1 MWRDCEMLGDVEV
14 KSGLRR
20 SARSGSAVALHRFAS
35 PVLRGKTGRGLPQ
48 SKTLARGSRA
58 LVAFT
63 MLLFASAFMAAAVP
77 AVIPRP
83 VKIEERSGGFKLEK
97 TTQILVDKSA
107 RDTGEYL
114 ATKLRPATGL
124 PLRVKTTKETQ
135 PVRGAILL
143 TTKGANPS
151 LGAEGY
157 ALDVTPEAVA
167 ICAPTQAGLFYGA
180 QTLLQLLPPE
190 IFALEP
196 VKDVDWSLPAVTIED
211 TPRFK
216 WRGLLLDVSRHFFT
230 KEEVKRVLDLM
241 ALQKLNTFHWHLV
254 DDQGW
259 RIEIKK
265 YPKLITVGAW
275 RTNASLIRPHHGTP
289 PVTAHPAW
297 AEPEPTTFGKDGRY
311 GGFYTQKEIREVV
324 AYAAARHIT
333 VIPEIELPGHSVAVL
348 AAYPEL
354 NCAGGPF
361 STDIGAGVHHG
372 DYCAGSERPFAF
384 LEDVLREV
392 IPLFPAKYLHIGGDE
407 VQKQTWQK
415 CPKCQA
421 RIKAEGLKDEE
432 ELQSWFIRRMEKFV
446 AAQGK
451 TMIGWSEILQGGLAP
466 NAVVMDWI
474 GGGKAAA
481 SSGHDVVMTPMS
493 HCYLDHYQSRDL
505 ALEPRAIGGFTP
517 LEKVFA
523 FEPIPA
529 GLDAQHEKHIL
540 GAQANFWTEYI
551 GSQAH
556 LEYMMFPRLCALA
569 EVVWSPRASR
579 NWSDFSQRL
588 KAQEQ
593 RLAQLGVN
601 YRKDAK
607 VKLGEWTPGQIR
619 TESSTIDWD
628 VTANVAAAGQYR
640 VTLEYATGNHGITIK
655 SVALLEDG
663 QPVARDE
670 HEGFAGAEP
679 RATVYVLDLP
689 RFRPGA
695 KYTLQA
701 VVVGEGGTDSRGVV
715 SWTSSKPNSL

>member
-1 MWRDCEMLGDVEV
+1 MSGDVSA
-14 KSGLRR
+14 KAGWQT
-20 SARSGSAVALHRFAS
+20 SARSWSAVALHRFAS
-35 PVLRGKTGRGLPQ
+35 PVVWGKSGRGLPQ
-48 SKTLARGSRA
+48 SKTLARGSQT
-58 LVAFT
+58 LVVIT
-63 MLLFASAFMAAAVP
+63 LLLFASASLAAAAP
-77 AVIPRP
+77 AVIPQP
-83 VKIEERSGGFKLEK
+83 MKMEERAGVFRLEK
-97 TTQILVDKSA
+97 TTQIHVDKSS

-124 PLRVKTTKETQ
+124 PLRVKATKETQ
-135 PVRGAILL
+135 PVTGVILL
-143 TTKGANPS
+143 TTNGANQS

-157 ALDVTPEAVA
+157 TLDVTPDAVVVR
-167 ICAPTQAGLFYGA
+167 APTQAGLFYGV

-190 IFALEP
+190 IFATKP
-196 VKDVDWSLPAVTIED
+196 VKGADWSLPCVTIED
-211 TPRFK
+211 VPRFK
-216 WRGLLLDVSRHFFT
+216 WRGVLLDVSRHFFT
-230 KEEVKRVLDLM
+230 KDEVKRVLDLM
-241 ALQKLNTFHWHLV
+241 ALQKMNTFHWHLV

-265 YPKLITVGAW
+265 YPKLTSVGAW

-297 AEPEPTTFGKDGRY
+297 VEPEPTAFGKDGHY
-311 GGFYTQKEIREVV
+311 GGFYTQKDIREVV

-348 AAYPEL
+348 AAYPEF
-354 NCAGGPF
+354 NCVGGSF
-361 STDIGAGVHHG
+361 STDVGAGVHHG
-372 DYCAGSERPFAF
+372 VYCAGSERPFEF
-384 LEDVLREV
+384 LQDVLREV

-407 VQKQTWQK
+407 VQKQTWKK

-421 RIKAEGLKDEE
+421 RIKAERLKDEE

-446 AAQGK
+446 AAQGR

-474 GGGKAAA
+474 GGGKEAA

-505 ALEPRAIGGFTP
+505 ALEPRGIGGFTS

-529 GLDAQHEKHIL
+529 GLDAQHTKHIL

-551 GSQAH
+551 GSRQH

-569 EVVWSPRASR
+569 EVVWTPKTNR
-579 NWSDFSQRL
+579 NWDDFSRRL
-588 KAQEQ
+588 KTQEQ
-593 RLAQLGVN
+593 RLAQLGVK
-601 YRKDAK
+601 YRKDAA
-607 VKLGEWTPGQIR
+607 VKLGEWSPTLVR
-619 TESSTIDWD
+619 TESTTIDWD

-640 VTLEYATGNHGITIK
+640 VTLEYTTGNHGIAVK
-655 SVALLEDG
+655 SVTLLQDG

-679 RATVYVLDLP
+679 RAPIYVLNLP
-689 RFRPGA
+689 ALTQGV

-701 VVVGEGGTDSRGVV
+701 GVSGEGGTDSHGSV
-715 SWTSSKPNSL
+715 SWTFSKPE

>member
-1 MWRDCEMLGDVEV
+1 MWRDREMSGDVNAE
-14 KSGLRR
+14 SGWRGP
-20 SARSGSAVALHRFAS
+20 ARSWSAVALHRFAS
-35 PVLRGKTGRGLPQ
+35 PGVWWKSGRGLPQ
-48 SKTLARGSRA
+48 SKTLARGSLM

-63 MLLFASAFMAAAVP
+63 MLLFALTSLATATP
-77 AVIPRP
+77 AVIPQP
-83 VKIEERSGGFKLEK
+83 MKMEERAGAFKLEK
-97 TTQILVDKSA
+97 AAQILVDKAS
-107 RDTGEYL
+107 RDAGEYL

-124 PLRVKTTKETQ
+124 PLRVKATKETQ
-135 PVRGAILL
+135 PIRGAILL
-143 TTKGANPS
+143 TTNSANPS

-157 ALDVTPEAVA
+157 ALDVTPDVVVVR
-167 ICAPTQAGLFYGA
+167 APTQAGLFYGV
-180 QTLLQLLPPE
+180 QTLLQLLPAE
-190 IFALEP
+190 VFAMKP
-196 VKDVDWSLPAVTIED
+196 VKGADWSLPAVTIED
-211 TPRFK
+211 QPRFQ
-216 WRGLLLDVSRHFFT
+216 WRGVLLDVSRHFFT
-230 KEEVKRVLDLM
+230 KDEVKRVLDLM
-241 ALQKLNTFHWHLV
+241 ALHKLNTFHWHLV

-265 YPKLITVGAW
+265 YPKLTSIGAW
-275 RTNASLIRPHHGTP
+275 RTNASLIRPQHGTP

-297 AEPEPTTFGKDGRY
+297 TAPEPTAFDKDGRY
-311 GGFYTQKEIREVV
+311 GGFYTQQDIREIV
-324 AYAAARHIT
+324 AYAKARHIT

-354 NCAGGPF
+354 NCSGGPF

-372 DYCAGSERPFAF
+372 VYCAGSERPFEF

-392 IPLFPAKYLHIGGDE
+392 LPLFPAKYIHIGGDE

-421 RIKAEGLKDEE
+421 RIKTEGLKDEE

-474 GGGKAAA
+474 GGGKEAAN
-481 SSGHDVVMTPMS
+481 SGHDVVMTPMS
-493 HCYLDHYQSRDL
+493 HCYFDHYQSRDV

-529 GLDAQHEKHIL
+529 GLDAQHAKHIL

-551 GSQAH
+551 GSRQH

-569 EVVWSPRASR
+569 EVVWSPKAAR
-579 NWSDFSQRL
+579 NWDDFSRRL
-588 KAQEQ
+588 KTHEQ
-593 RLAQLGVN
+593 RLGQLGVHS
-601 YRKDAK
+601 RKDAT
-607 VKLGEWTPGQIR
+607 VKLGEWTQAQIR
-619 TESSTIDWD
+619 TEVGAIDWD

-640 VTLEYATGNHGITIK
+640 VALEYTTGNHGVTIK
-655 SVALLEDG
+655 SVALLKDG

-679 RATVYVLDLP
+679 RETIYVLNLP
-689 RFRPGA
+689 AFQPGA

-701 VVVGEGGTDSRGVV
+701 VVVGEGGSDSRGVV
-715 SWTSSKPNSL
+715 AWTFSKPNPL